1 MDTDANEDKLS
12 GFVGKL
18 TKAAVRKHWPAF
30 DVGRKDPEGPA
41 VVRGGTWG
49 VGTGTEIDPRAAIGS
64 PPFSYRDGVP
74 VPRNGGV
81 TIGADVEIMPF
92 ANIVRGTERDTTI
105 GDGSKI
111 DAFVHVAHDVILGK
125 RVILAAGTIVGGWCE
140 LGDDVYCG
148 VNVSIKPRVK
158 IGAGAKIGMGAVVL
172 HDVPAGAVMVGNPAR
187 LLRMRDEPE
196 DLTIRG
202 RR

>member
-1 MDTDANEDKLS
+1 MGEPGTLK
-12 GFVGKL
+12 
-18 TKAAVRKHWPAF
+18 AVRVLSDAALCPTSIAHSA
-30 DVGRKDPEGPA
+30 
-41 VVRGGTWG
+41 T
-49 VGTGTEIDPRAAIGS
+49 IDSRAAIGS
-64 PPFSYRDGVP
+64 PSFSYRDGVP

-81 TIGADVEIMPF
+81 QIGADVEIMPF
-92 ANIVRGTERDTTI
+92 ANIVRGTERDTII

-140 LGDDVYCG
+140 LGDDVYVGINAC
-148 VNVSIKPRVK
+148 IKPRVK

-172 HDVPAGAVMVGNPAR
+172 HNVPAGMVYVGNPAHY
-187 LLRMRDEPE
+187 LKMRDAPP
-196 DLTIRG
+196 DDGVATIRG